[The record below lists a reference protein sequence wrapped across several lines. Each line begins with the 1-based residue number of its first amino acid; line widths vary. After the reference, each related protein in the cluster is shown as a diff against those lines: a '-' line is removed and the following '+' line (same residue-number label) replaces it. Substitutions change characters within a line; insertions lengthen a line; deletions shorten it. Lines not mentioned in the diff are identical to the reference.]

1 MWEAKFGGGFAMAFG
16 KKIRLLIADDEPVA
30 RAGIRAILSQ
40 AGDIEVVGE
49 APDGFEAQR
58 LVEELHP
65 DIMTLDYQ
73 MPGPRPQD
81 LERWVRENHPQT
93 ATLVLTAH
101 DHDSHLAVMMEAG
114 VAGYLKKGVPESKL
128 VDSVRLAALG
138 VVHFDREQIETAR
151 QWKEEV
157 GQKWESLSKREREVL
172 KLLAIGAGNRLIAS
186 RLSIAP
192 KTVEGHITRILNKL
206 GMSSC
211 LQAGMWMVAHL
222 PDEAA
227 KNDW

>member
-1 MWEAKFGGGFAMAFG
+1 
-16 KKIRLLIADDEPVA
+16 
-30 RAGIRAILSQ
+30 
-40 AGDIEVVGE
+40 VVGE

-101 DHDSHLAVMMEAG
+101 DHTSRLVGMMEAG
-114 VAGYLKKGVPESKL
+114 VAGYLKKGIPESTL

-138 VVHFDREQIETAR
+138 VVHFDEEQIALAR

-211 LQAGMWMVAHL
+211 QQAGMWMVAHL
-222 PDEAA
+222 PDEVA